1 MVQLNTTL
9 HMRLIVTKGLNFRNK
24 RRLQV
29 GSLPVNIESIFQMEE
44 FRLSGNQTFFIGGR
58 DQSISNLK
66 LPLIYLSNAITHKFG
81 LQIQCFCWNGICS
94 WSYIWRRSTISGYQE
109 TLNLLWLSIH
119 PSPLKNVKNRWS
131 VLFSFS
137 YSTRLRPIHLL
148 IVAN

>member
-44 FRLSGNQTFFIGGR
+44 FRLSGNQTFFNWGEGYNFEL
-58 DQSISNLK
+58 Q
-66 LPLIYLSNAITHKFG
+66 LIYLSNAITHKFG

-119 PSPLKNVKNRWS
+119 PSPLKNVKNRGS

>member
-44 FRLSGNQTFFIGGR
+44 FRLSGNPTFFNGGGIIHNFEL
-58 DQSISNLK
+58 Q
-66 LPLIYLSNAITHKFG
+66 LIYLSNAITHKFG

-94 WSYIWRRSTISGYQE
+94 WSYIWRGSTISGYQE